1 MGDPFDII
9 IIAGAFVLLVIEA
22 AYAVWC
28 VQATRREYDRRL
40 VSSVVFDRLIYGDT
54 RVGIGAAI
62 LVVLF
67 GYGLLGYV
75 FGWPS
80 IRPWGSLIGCFA
92 LGLLLWGPIA
102 TRRMLKRIER
112 GEPR

>member
-1 MGDPFDII
+1 MVEPFDII
-9 IIAGAFVLLVIEA
+9 LIGVAFLGLLAEA

-67 GYGLLGYV
+67 GYGLIGYV
-75 FGWPS
+75 LDWPPL
-80 IRPWGSLIGCFA
+80 RPWGSLIGCFA
-92 LGLLLWGPIA
+92 LGLLFWGPIS

-112 GEPR
+112 GKP